1 MINES
6 PLAFKLDDSRI
17 LSLLVERMLRGY
29 NFGLRAGGQCGIAEK
44 LNLPLMKVGPVL
56 RRLER
61 EGLVEGVRRSH
72 TRWHATTRAIA
83 LHGFAE
89 GLQLKL
95 EHFL

>member
-1 MINES
+1 ME
-6 PLAFKLDDSRI
+6 PLEFKIKS
-17 LSLLVERMLRGY
+17 SKE
-29 NFGLRAGGQCGIAEK
+29 
-44 LNLPLMKVGPVL
+44 

-61 EGLVEGVRRSH
+61 EGLVEGVRVSR

>member
-17 LSLLVERMLRGY
+17 LSLLVERRLRGY
-29 NFGLRAGGQCGIAEK
+29 NFGLRAGGRSGIAEK
-44 LNLPLMKVGPVL
+44 LGIPLMKVAPTL

-61 EGLVEGVRRSH
+61 EGLVEGIRMSH
-72 TRWHATTRAIA
+72 LRWHATSRAIA

-89 GLQLKL
+89 GLQRGI
-95 EHFL
+95 EDFL